1 MARASCW
8 TSWRGKGCAAT
19 RARRHVS
26 VGIPQVWF
34 STVVCTTT
42 KGSQLSPLPHTHT
55 TTTTTRIPP
64 HPHRP
69 AAAVQLVVTCE
80 VCRRPATKEC
90 WTCGMQICEFC
101 TLKRHWKVP
110 ESPTHAASSCLVTL
124 PPPHTWTQFI
134 TCDLLLPPRCLQGT
148 FPLHWPL
155 VNSDHMRERLAKR
168 ELERKRVEDADRL
181 QLEDPN
187 FRRGEGERAR
197 GEGGLRSA
205 DSYGAACIA
214 NRVAH
219 HCSPPPMLPLPPLSL
234 PLPALQERGRA
245 ARHPRLSRGGGRG
258 GADAARRRPRRRRT
272 PVPVRPAPRPLLPVG
287 TDRSDRVPGLPR
299 AHGCGGGEQRSAV
312 QCRAVLCGW
321 REEGAWQI
329 SPCASIPHHAAG
341 YEDRELVVECSQ
353 RGLLLQSEASPPI
366 IDRLFDHG
374 VDASRPVETF
384 RRVEGLS
391 SHCPMPARL
400 GNGC

>member
-8 TSWRGKGCAAT
+8 TCWRGKGCAAT

-168 ELERKRVEDADRL
+168 ELERKRIEDADRQ

-187 FRRGEGERAR
+187 FRRGWRLAGCTNLGRCKLPPIR
-197 GEGGLRSA
+197 
-205 DSYGAACIA
+205 
-214 NRVAH
+214 
-219 HCSPPPMLPLPPLSL
+219 SPPPPPSL
-234 PLPALQERGRA
+234 PAG
-245 ARHPRLSRGGGRG
+245 ARRSCVTSAPF
-258 GADAARRRPRRRRT
+258 ARRRRSWRACRAT
-272 PVPVRPAPRPLLPVG
+272 PLAPAAGPSTCTTCASPASTSGPRPPPPCIWPAG
-287 TDRSDRVPGLPR
+287 CPRVRG
-299 AHGCGGGEQRSAV
+299 AEQRSTA
-312 QCRAVLCGW
+312 QCGVG
-321 REEGAWQI
+321 GGGVI
-329 SPCASIPHHAAG
+329 GSAA
-341 YEDRELVVECSQ
+341 DR
-353 RGLLLQSEASPPI
+353 I
-366 IDRLFDHG
+366 
-374 VDASRPVETF
+374 
-384 RRVEGLS
+384 
-391 SHCPMPARL
+391 CP
-400 GNGC
+400 